1 MLNVRRITFFS
12 FMLFLS
18 LNLFSKAYDPEK
30 SSTIKPLAAAV
41 KIKLKEKY
49 DEILSN
55 VLDQVERSLE
65 QQIFVAK
72 SSKKKTSKIKP
83 DHGKEDKI
91 EADRKSHAEQLHKL
105 TVSAKNK
112 WGKFRAQA
120 EKSSSKELNY
130 LMKIFYKLRL
140 QKFIFR
146 HDILQINEALDD
158 LEESIFS
165 KYWAT
170 DSRCS
175 EFILILRQIFSYHNA
190 AKYTALQGAAD
201 LFLRSPLN
209 FAKKNKA
216 FTAGAVVTI
225 LGVKFLWDRGLKE
238 IINNLLFE
246 GEPGSRRRGR
256 FSKVTHTFEAGP
268 FRVIDA
274 ATNQS
279 TSINCQEFTAVRA
292 SGGLEQ
298 EGVQCCWY
306 SLYHAECLRAGKYP
320 SFSEFDNMMKK
331 NILSKNGNAQ
341 TGHDLQELMRNIPFL
356 RALSDEYLMF
366 EDWKRAFGLL
376 NGDNQVQTVGRPKEG
391 IFGFLDDYNNPKAP
405 GRMHDKISELR
416 DGLRD
421 SVTFLMMTRNIEY
434 KHEAVLKEL
443 KTNKIKALEK
453 KGQSNDEATK
463 KVEKYYRKK
472 TEEETHKE
480 CQAFFAK
487 MGNRGMSHWVAVK
500 VGKKELTYFDSIGGG
515 PESYS
520 DMFRGLWWLCHEREL
535 DQLRPN
541 DDDAN

>member
-1 MLNVRRITFFS
+1 
-12 FMLFLS
+12 MLFLS

-175 EFILILRQIFSYHNA
+175 EFILILRQF
-190 AKYTALQGAAD
+190 
-201 LFLRSPLN
+201 
-209 FAKKNKA
+209 
-216 FTAGAVVTI
+216 
-225 LGVKFLWDRGLKE
+225 
-238 IINNLLFE
+238 
-246 GEPGSRRRGR
+246 
-256 FSKVTHTFEAGP
+256 
-268 FRVIDA
+268 
-274 ATNQS
+274 
-279 TSINCQEFTAVRA
+279 
-292 SGGLEQ
+292 
-298 EGVQCCWY
+298 
-306 SLYHAECLRAGKYP
+306 
-320 SFSEFDNMMKK
+320 
-331 NILSKNGNAQ
+331 
-341 TGHDLQELMRNIPFL
+341 
-356 RALSDEYLMF
+356 
-366 EDWKRAFGLL
+366 
-376 NGDNQVQTVGRPKEG
+376 
-391 IFGFLDDYNNPKAP
+391 
-405 GRMHDKISELR
+405 
-416 DGLRD
+416 
-421 SVTFLMMTRNIEY
+421 
-434 KHEAVLKEL
+434 
-443 KTNKIKALEK
+443 
-453 KGQSNDEATK
+453 
-463 KVEKYYRKK
+463 
-472 TEEETHKE
+472 
-480 CQAFFAK
+480 
-487 MGNRGMSHWVAVK
+487 
-500 VGKKELTYFDSIGGG
+500 
-515 PESYS
+515 
-520 DMFRGLWWLCHEREL
+520 
-535 DQLRPN
+535 
-541 DDDAN
+541 